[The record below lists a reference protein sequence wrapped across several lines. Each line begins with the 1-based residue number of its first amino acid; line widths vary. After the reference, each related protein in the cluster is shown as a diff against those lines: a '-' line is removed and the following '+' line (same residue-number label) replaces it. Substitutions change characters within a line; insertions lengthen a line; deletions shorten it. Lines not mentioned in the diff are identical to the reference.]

1 MIHLPYKPS
10 YVVRIR
16 GKNTFFSLTRFG
28 GRGVFVSQE
37 SLFPVRQM
45 VPCVSFIK
53 SLRCHY
59 QTIEI
64 NVRD

>member
-53 SLRCHY
+53 S
-59 QTIEI
+59 
-64 NVRD
+64 